1 MGRRR
6 FPLNSALLP
15 RGLALS
21 DKQPSPQQVD
31 ALHAQLLQAIETL
44 FDTHKHALGW
54 GHKTIRFV

>member
-1 MGRRR
+1 M
-6 FPLNSALLP
+6 A
-15 RGLALS
+15 
-21 DKQPSPQQVD
+21 KVEQPSPQQVD